1 MDNLVDL
8 FQAIDS
14 SKIDEDLR
22 IFIKKMIAIQFE
34 EKPLATMDRAI
45 DEALGLMD

>member
-1 MDNLVDL
+1 LDNLVDL
-8 FQAIDS
+8 FHAIDS
-14 SKIDEDLR
+14 SKIDEDVQ

-45 DEALGLMD
+45 DESLGLMG